1 MLTTVH
7 YGGKAQDAIVSANKD
22 GLWYVLNADT
32 GKPIIPV
39 KEMQV
44 QQSTDSHTWAT
55 QPIPATEALIPEN
68 VPDRAKWK
76 NLVAP
81 DGKPYNIGPGGP
93 AGEFVAVDSKSYS
106 VTAAGPGQGASGNK
120 PASLDPTTGLMLE
133 ETTPGFYTF
142 KQPAVTEVPKLNYYN
157 FGVSIDYGLGS
168 LNGTPAGG
176 TSTEL
181 EALNPS
187 TGKIVWKVDRPNPT
201 KAAALAKAT
210 PFLGGVLIA
219 DGLVF
224 ANGGS
229 HLQAFDEQTGKLLWT
244 SPKLVGA
251 SDSPPTVY
259 AVNGKEYVTTMLG
272 STGDLYAF
280 ALA

>member
-1 MLTTVH
+1 VH
-7 YGGKAQDAIVSANKD
+7 YGGKTQDAIVSANKD
-22 GLWYVLNADT
+22 GLWYVLNPDT

-39 KEMQV
+39 KEMPV

-55 QPIPATEALIPEN
+55 QPIPATQALIPEN
-68 VPDRAKWK
+68 VPDRAAWK

-81 DGKPYNIGPGGP
+81 DGKPYNIGAGGP

-142 KQPAVTEVPKLNYYN
+142 KQPQVSEVPKLNYYN

-168 LNGTPAGG
+168 LNGTPAAG

-181 EALNPS
+181 EALDPS
-187 TGKIVWKVDRPNPT
+187 TGKIVWSDDRPNPT

-210 PFLGGVLIA
+210 PFLGGVLISN
-219 DGLVF
+219 GIVW
-224 ANGGS
+224 ANAGT
-229 HLQAFDEQTGKLLWT
+229 HLQAIDEKTGKLLWS
-244 SPKLVGA
+244 SPKLAGA
-251 SDSPPTVY
+251 SDSPPTTY
-259 AVNGKEYVTTMLG
+259 AVNGKQYVTTFVAG
-272 STGDLYAF
+272 SGDLYAF
-280 ALA
+280 ALS